1 LTSRQNRGVLRV
13 RSWARVVR
21 PLVTL
26 SGVVLLATT
35 MWACGG
41 SPSAP
46 SIPDCQY
53 YDTGAL
59 VLINQGETLTPRD
72 AYVDGRFVAV
82 VPFGNQIVVDVAAG
96 VIHTIEWVSTLG
108 GGTVG
113 STRLVVDPCTTTAL
127 TNYF

>member
-1 LTSRQNRGVLRV
+1 
-13 RSWARVVR
+13 
-21 PLVTL
+21 
-26 SGVVLLATT
+26 VLLATT
-35 MWACGG
+35 VWGCGG
-41 SPSAP
+41 SPYAP

-72 AYVDGRFVAV
+72 AYVDGRFVSV

-113 STRLVVDPCTTTAL
+113 STRLVVDTCTTAAL